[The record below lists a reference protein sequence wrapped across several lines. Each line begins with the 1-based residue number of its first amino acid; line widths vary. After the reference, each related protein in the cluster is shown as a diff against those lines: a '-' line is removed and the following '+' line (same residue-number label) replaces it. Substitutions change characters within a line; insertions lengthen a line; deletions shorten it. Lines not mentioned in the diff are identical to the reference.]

1 MEDNIRPNNKG
12 FTLVEMIVTIVILGI
27 LLAIL
32 IPGMFR
38 YIEKAKDKQLLVNAT
53 STYKALQAELLLEYS
68 KPDANLEIIVMTYER
83 KMGWTNDD
91 ISDIPVGAKAIMV
104 LSGNKD
110 VDTVFEEQGFGN
122 FINPKTGE
130 IEAMLYIENGKYV
143 TYPKY
148 TGWGEAKDFNGVI
161 IE

>member
-1 MEDNIRPNNKG
+1 
-12 FTLVEMIVTIVILGI
+12 
-27 LLAIL
+27 
-32 IPGMFR
+32 
-38 YIEKAKDKQLLVNAT
+38 
-53 STYKALQAELLLEYS
+53 
-68 KPDANLEIIVMTYER
+68 
-83 KMGWTNDD
+83 
-91 ISDIPVGAKAIMV
+91 MV

-143 TYPKY
+143 TYTKY